1 MLAGSSARPADAQ
14 PAEAVV
20 RIALGAL
27 LWGTVAIAGT
37 ACTTLGGDPVP
48 VPQPAPGQPAT
59 GQWTVDSREHVDLW
73 LHSFALLE
81 SDSNRVPYF
90 RRGYRDSVLAA
101 RKRASVMVAGSPG
114 METGRSDKYDVIAFS
129 KSGKTKV
136 FASR

>member
-1 MLAGSSARPADAQ
+1 M
-14 PAEAVV
+14 

-27 LWGTVAIAGT
+27 LSGTIALAGT

-48 VPQPAPGQPAT
+48 VPQPAPAQQPA

-81 SDSNRVPYF
+81 SDSNRVPFF

-101 RKRASVMVAGSPG
+101 RKRASVMSMIDANRQLMTPP
-114 METGRSDKYDVIAFS
+114 EPRRRSIGFVRPDEE
-129 KSGKTKV
+129 
-136 FASR
+136 